1 VFLLFYFF
9 SIKFGINMSIHLLT
23 QEYGTSQTEGFA
35 QPIGSSQPLQR
46 QLGHSTACTSMSTRR
61 GKTIV
66 PTMEKAVVVMEVNKK
81 KKEEAGLA
89 KVLDPKKGTWIGQNS
104 RIGLLACNITI

>member
-1 VFLLFYFF
+1 MGHHKQKGLL
-9 SIKFGINMSIHLLT
+9 NQLDLLSL
-23 QEYGTSQTEGFA
+23 YNDNWG
-35 QPIGSSQPLQR
+35 
-46 QLGHSTACTSMSTRR
+46 STACTSMSTRR

-89 KVLDPKKGTWIGQNS
+89 KVLDPKKGIWIGQNS